1 MPWADVVVVKSKNY
15 ADARA
20 QAERIAAEAVE
31 PAAGQRPDML
41 VVMGG
46 DGMAALGINA
56 CADANLQ
63 LGIVPAGT
71 GNDIARGMGLPQDP
85 METAKAIATGQTKQV
100 DLALVE
106 GDLADGTKRRYVG
119 SVVCSGYDAKV
130 NFRVNNSRF
139 WLGKF
144 NYLWATLTEILK
156 LRPLKYRIAI
166 DGEEFELNALLIAV
180 GNAGYYGGGVHINP
194 DADPTDGLL
203 DITIIDDK
211 AGRLTLLKV
220 FPQLMR
226 EQFISHPAVSFR
238 RGREIYLDGDGLI
251 PMADGEEL
259 GPAPL
264 YITSMP
270 RKLTLLCGPMAGAE
284 VTAE

>member
-1 MPWADVVVVKSKNY
+1 MPWADVVVVKSKDY
-15 ADARA
+15 ADARE
-20 QAERIAAEAVE
+20 QAARIAAEAVH
-31 PAAGQRPDML
+31 PQPGQRPDML

-46 DGMAALGINA
+46 DGMASLGINA
-56 CADANLQ
+56 CADADLQ

-85 METAKAIATGQTKQV
+85 MQTAKAIATGQTKQV
-100 DLALVE
+100 DLALIE
-106 GDLADGTKRRYVG
+106 GDLVDGSKRRYVG

-130 NFRVNNSRF
+130 NYRVNNSRF

-144 NYLWATLTEILK
+144 NYLWATLTEIMK
-156 LRPLKYRIAI
+156 LRPLKYRVAI
-166 DGEEFELNALLIAV
+166 DGEELELNALLVAV
-180 GNAGYYGGGVHINP
+180 GNSGYYGGGVHILP

-203 DITIIDDK
+203 DVTIIDDK
-211 AGRLTLLKV
+211 AGRWTLLRL
-220 FPQLMR
+220 FPQLMSER
-226 EQFISHPAVSFR
+226 FVSHPAVTFR

-259 GPAPL
+259 GPVPL

-270 RKLTLLCGPMAGAE
+270 RKLTLLCGPSGGQN
-284 VTAE
+284 